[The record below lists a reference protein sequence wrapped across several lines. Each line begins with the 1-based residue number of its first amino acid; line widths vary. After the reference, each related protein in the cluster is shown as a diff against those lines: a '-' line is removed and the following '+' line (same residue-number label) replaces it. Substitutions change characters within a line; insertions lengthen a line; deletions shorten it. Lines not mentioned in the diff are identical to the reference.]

1 MPTAPT
7 SNQDE
12 TKKRDEKA
20 KVAGYMVAL
29 SGTLYTLTLSKT
41 SCVYIDY
48 INGFWTAWRE
58 SHWNTDKQPSSVK
71 IIAKAATFDYVL
83 MKTKGYLDFI
93 KKIKQ

>member
-1 MPTAPT
+1 MPTASA

-12 TKKRDEKA
+12 KRKRDEKA
-20 KVAGYMVAL
+20 KTAGYMVAL
-29 SGTLYTLTLSKT
+29 SGTFYTLTLSKT

-71 IIAKAATFDYVL
+71 IIVKAATFDYVL

-93 KKIKQ
+93 KRKK